1 MASYMSGDIRL
12 VDGGAFANVQQDSFK
27 PSLVMTG
34 HGVRE
39 AARRSQDHYFADRR
53 GGAV

>member
-1 MASYMSGDIRL
+1 MASYTSGDTRL
-12 VDGGAFANVQQDSFK
+12 VDGGAFANFQSDSFK

-34 HGVRE
+34 LGVRE
-39 AARRSQDHYFADRR
+39 AALRSKDHYFADRR